1 MDAENFIREVLRLWM
16 MERGIHGEI
25 MVEKKPPT
33 ELVLP
38 QTAKEIEPIQ
48 L

>member
-16 MERGIHGEI
+16 MERGIHGEVI
-25 MVEKKPPT
+25 VEKKPPT

-38 QTAKEIEPIQ
+38 QTAGKNEPIS